1 MSERIKLVLSALLVL
16 GLVIHVT
23 IGQDATT
30 GAAGTTAPP
39 TTPAPG
45 TTPAPATN
53 STPPGGGNG
62 TQPGNGH
69 GSNATHP
76 SASSP
81 KDDGPDES
89 VDYCVPSMCPP
100 GHHHVACNVSVTMR
114 PSCALDADT
123 VDITEKLRNFLL
135 KTLNEL
141 RNKVAKGG
149 FSGLTPAARMASV
162 RWDPDLAYLA
172 EFNVRKCY
180 MTHDD
185 CRSTKK
191 FPNAGQAVAYRGFKG
206 KVPDLEDIIK
216 DCFGMWMK
224 QNLHA
229 HMADVLKYKGHK
241 IGPPIYNFLQL
252 MVDHS
257 DHLGCAILQQ
267 TYNGW
272 RQTYLTCNFASAPIQ
287 GKHVFATSG
296 TAGTGCQTGKH
307 PTYAHLCSEKET
319 YAKEDPKADF
329 TYLRAEDEPDTL
341 LQSWIYDDSD
351 NQDDLEYIHH
361 GIHII
366 MPDHEEFEFLQAADG
381 TTAAAGGTTAAP
393 AAGGTTAAP
402 AAGGTTAAPA
412 AGGTTAAPATGGTTA
427 APAGNITAAG
437 GNNTTGGGGATQ
449 ATGEDENTEAEALA
463 EPTTA
468 APDLSAL
475 QRKFARFIFLMDLAE
490 TRSSHRNYV
499 ITTSNHAVKDNHHM
513 NSTKKSKKAARS
525 RMNI

>member
-1 MSERIKLVLSALLVL
+1 VV

-23 IGQDATT
+23 TGQDATT
-30 GAAGTTAPP
+30 GAAGTTAAA
-39 TTPAPG
+39 TPAP
-45 TTPAPATN
+45 TSSSTPA
-53 STPPGGGNG
+53 GGGNG
-62 TQPGNGH
+62 TQPG
-69 GSNATHP
+69 GSNTTQPA

-81 KDDGPDES
+81 NDDGPDES

-123 VDITEKLRNFLL
+123 VDINEKLRNFLL

-272 RQTYLTCNFASAPIQ
+272 RQTHLTCNFASAPIQ

-296 TAGTGCQTGKH
+296 TAGTGCQTGPH
-307 PTYAHLCSEKET
+307 PTYANLCSPNET

-329 TYLRAEDEPDTL
+329 TYLRAEEEPDTQM
-341 LQSWIYDDSD
+341 QSWIYDESDS
-351 NQDDLEYIHH
+351 QDDLEYIHH

-366 MPDHEEFEFLQAADG
+366 MPDHEEFEFLQGGDDA
-381 TTAAAGGTTAAP
+381 TTP

-402 AAGGTTAAPA
+402 AGATPDPAG
-412 AGGTTAAPATGGTTA
+412 ATPV
-427 APAGNITAAG
+427 PAGNTTAAG
-437 GNNTTGGGGATQ
+437 GNNTTGGGEAGGNNQTTS
-449 ATGEDENTEAEALA
+449 ATGGDENTDAEALA
-463 EPTTA
+463 EPTTL

-490 TRSSHRNYV
+490 VRSSHRNYV
-499 ITTSNHAVKDNHHM
+499 ITTSNHEVKDNHHE
-513 NSTKKSKKAARS
+513 SSASKSKAARS
-525 RMNI
+525 RMSR